1 MLYSYLDDI
10 LSHVSKVCSTRV
22 ARAREVFQNDS
33 SLQNRDFSILFLN
46 FSATCFAVDSESNVN
61 TKRSTSSRRIGN
73 IGLGWSNFCWENSKW
88 LSSSSSHFVLPH
100 HLAESHKDTSTLHV
114 RRDQP
119 IKDCRPRNLNSV
131 HLESNFFPSLHLKR
145 F

>member
-1 MLYSYLDDI
+1 LHSIAVVFLLRRHPLARLECLRHESSARSFRMI
-10 LSHVSKVCSTRV
+10 RVCKIGIFRS
-22 ARAREVFQNDS
+22 F
-33 SLQNRDFSILFLN
+33 FSV
-46 FSATCFAVDSESNVN
+46 TCVAVDLTSNLN
-61 TKRSTSSRRIGN
+61 TKMSTSSRR

-88 LSSSSSHFVLPH
+88 LSSSSSHFVLPL
-100 HLAESHKDTSTLHV
+100 HLRESHKDTSNLHV